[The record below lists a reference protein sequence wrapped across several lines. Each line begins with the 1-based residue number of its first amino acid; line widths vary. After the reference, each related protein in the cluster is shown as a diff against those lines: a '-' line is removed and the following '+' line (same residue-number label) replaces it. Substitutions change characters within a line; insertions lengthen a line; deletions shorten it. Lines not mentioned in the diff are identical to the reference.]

1 VVLDQ
6 KHQNLCG
13 CKSSSNTHKV
23 GDLEIH
29 SASWDMG
36 FDGFDDVTSRQIV
49 SVYDLEQKSA
59 VLHTGEVGL
68 LEMSQWSCDI

>member
-1 VVLDQ
+1 M
-6 KHQNLCG
+6 
-13 CKSSSNTHKV
+13 